1 MKLFISSLLIA
12 LPFIVF
18 SQPNS
23 TVDLVGGA
31 DYAFRFLKNTSDDL
45 ATQVIMDVR
54 EQDEFGKLN
63 FRAGFNFN
71 RRLFGQLW
79 LRTGLRWA
87 SVGYVVQDADDLR
100 WPSEFDP
107 NTGTYTPDPSLP
119 HQLKLSRE
127 YWFVEAPLV
136 ARLETGKKKLK
147 SFFEIGVSPHIYLTT
162 HTKQVTDLET
172 EQDFGADDVNTLS
185 LAGIVSIG
193 FQYQATKRTA
203 LFFQPIFR
211 YHLTPL
217 SDGPIRENL
226 YNYGLEAGVRKGI
239 GK

>member
-1 MKLFISSLLIA
+1 MKSFIVSLLVA
-12 LPFIVF
+12 LPFIAF

-31 DYAFRFLKNTSDDL
+31 DYAFRFLKNTTEDP
-45 ATQVIMDVR
+45 ATQVVMDVR

-63 FRAGFNFN
+63 FRAGFNYN
-71 RRLFGQLW
+71 RRLFGPLW

-87 SVGYVVQDADDLR
+87 SVGYVVQDVDDLR

-107 NTGTYTPDPSLP
+107 NTGAYTPDPNLP
-119 HQLKLSRE
+119 HELRLTRE
-127 YWFVEAPLV
+127 YWFIEVPLV

-147 SFFEIGVSPHIYLTT
+147 SFFEIGVSPHVYLTSR
-162 HTKQVTDLET
+162 TKQVTDLET
-172 EQDFGADDVNTLS
+172 KQDFGTGDVNTLS

-193 FQYQATKRTA
+193 FQYQAGKRTA

-217 SDGPIRENL
+217 SDAPIRENL
-226 YNYGLEAGVRKGI
+226 YNYGLEIGVRKGI